1 MATSTAELTSTKIE
15 WRRDL
20 AESIALAREARKPIL
35 IDVYQD
41 NCGGCDKLDEETFTD
56 ERVVAEITARF
67 IPLKLDLFQDR
78 DFTRQQQVFWTPTIM
93 IADHSGKVRYTSVN
107 YLPPAEFLDI
117 LDIGE
122 GLAAMRWK
130 GYEKAIDLFTSVDE
144 RTPDGPLTAEA
155 IYWRGIAAY
164 FRDGKSPASANAEWS
179 VLLERFPD
187 TIWAKRI
194 P

>member
-1 MATSTAELTSTKIE
+1 MAASTTESHTTTIE
-15 WRRDL
+15 WHRDL
-20 AESIALAREARKPIL
+20 TEAIAAAREARKPIL

-41 NCGGCDKLDEETFTD
+41 NCGGCDRLDDETFAD
-56 ERVVAEITARF
+56 ERVLAEVNDRF

-78 DFTRQQQVFWTPTIM
+78 DFTRQQQVYWTPTIM

-107 YLPPAEFLDI
+107 YLPAAEFLDI

-122 GLAAMRWK
+122 GMAAMRWK
-130 GYEKAIDLFTSVDE
+130 GYDKAIGLFTTVRD
-144 RTPDGPLTAEA
+144 RTPGGPLTAEA

-164 FRDGKSPASANAEWS
+164 FRDGKAAASAKTEWTE
-179 VLLERFPD
+179 LQERFPD
-187 TIWAKRI
+187 SIWAKRI